1 MDQETEEEQAVDK
14 DQQGQADNSN
24 EGCGYGTVLTL
35 STIIDIGWYLYA
47 YDEGMFNG
55 KGFFEK
61 LLGNP
66 LIYIPLLILI
76 AVIYITKQF

>member
-1 MDQETEEEQAVDK
+1 
-14 DQQGQADNSN
+14 
-24 EGCGYGTVLTL
+24 
-35 STIIDIGWYLYA
+35 
-47 YDEGMFNG
+47 MFNG

-76 AVIYITKQF
+76 AVITYAVICKK